1 MSIFIGIDP
10 GMSGAVSVIWDDG
23 EPATQ
28 FHKLSEPEQDL
39 VSYLR
44 QFDLTTAKATIESV
58 HSMPKQGVASSF
70 KFGKSFGFCLGLLT
84 GLQIPY
90 RLVAPQKW
98 QKAMSC
104 RTGGDKNISKAA
116 AQRLWPLLKI
126 THANADSLLL
136 AEYGRT
142 VAWK

>member
-1 MSIFIGIDP
+1 MIYIGIDP
-10 GMSGAVSVIWDDG
+10 GSSGAVSVIWDDG

-28 FHKLSEPEQDL
+28 FHKLSEPEHDL
-39 VSYLR
+39 IDYLK
-44 QFDLTTAKATIESV
+44 QFDLQSAKATIESV

-70 KFGKSFGFCLGLLT
+70 KFGKSFGFCLGVLT
-84 GLQIPY
+84 GLKIPY
-90 RLVAPQKW
+90 KLVSPQKW
-98 QKAMSC
+98 QAAMSC

-116 AQRLWPLLKI
+116 AQRLWPAIKI

-142 VAWK
+142 VAWKE